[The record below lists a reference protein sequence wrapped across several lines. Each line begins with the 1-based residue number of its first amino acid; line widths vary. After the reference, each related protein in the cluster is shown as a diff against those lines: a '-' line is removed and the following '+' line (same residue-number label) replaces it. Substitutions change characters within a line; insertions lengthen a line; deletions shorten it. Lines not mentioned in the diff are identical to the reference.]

1 MKSQEN
7 KTSQTHAVQ
16 EAWQKKRDIFDHFF
30 NIFTG
35 IIPFNS
41 ENTVAEFGVG
51 KWGFGRFYSEKYKK
65 VYGIDIEDYSEF
77 HPNVEFILSKEND
90 ENINIPDQTVD
101 IVFSHSVL
109 EHVKDLN
116 QVMSE
121 INRMTKV
128 GGYFYLTVN
137 PLYYSSFGA
146 HLYGK
151 GEGNRCEYWEHLDP
165 NQPFYLLDN
174 PYPDAKTSGHYLNK
188 LSSSMFLSSVGQQ
201 PWKII
206 HYDIHF
212 ENKAIPSYVDRSVAS
227 EIDLK
232 TKAFHFVGQRLI

>member
-1 MKSQEN
+1 MKLQKN
-7 KTSQTHAVQ
+7 KTSQANSVQ
-16 EAWQKKRDIFDHFF
+16 EAWKKKRDIFDHFF
-30 NIFTG
+30 NVFTE
-35 IIPFNS
+35 IIPFNP

-65 VYGIDIEDYSEF
+65 VYGVDIEDYSEF
-77 HPNVEFILSKEND
+77 HPNVEFILSKGEKID
-90 ENINIPDQTVD
+90 IPDQTVD

-146 HLYGK
+146 HLYSK
-151 GEGNRCEYWEHLDP
+151 ENRCENWEHLDP
-165 NQPFYLLDN
+165 NQSFYLLDN
-174 PYPDAKTSGHYLNK
+174 PHPDAKTSGHYLNK
-188 LSSSMFLSSVGQQ
+188 LSSSMFLSSVGQL

-212 ENKAIPSYVDRSVAS
+212 ENKPIPNYVNRSVVS
-227 EIDLK
+227 EFDLK
-232 TKAFHFVGQRLI
+232 AKAFHFVGQRLI